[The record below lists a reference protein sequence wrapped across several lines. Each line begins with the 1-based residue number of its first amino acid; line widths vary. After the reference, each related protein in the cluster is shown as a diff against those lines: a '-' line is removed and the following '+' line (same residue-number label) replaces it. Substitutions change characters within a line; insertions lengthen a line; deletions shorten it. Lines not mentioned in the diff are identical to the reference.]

1 MNQYPSFHDELRAEI
16 AAIEAEVHKPEF
28 QTEAMRN
35 ISLKDAFTLNGKV
48 ADSMDNIQRICDT
61 MREILDQLEY

>member
-1 MNQYPSFHDELRAEI
+1 MTYPTFQDELRAEI

-28 QTEAMRN
+28 QTDAMRN
-35 ISLKDAFTLNGKV
+35 VSLKDAYTVVGKV
-48 ADSMDNIQRICDT
+48 SDSMDNIQRICDT